1 MTMKKLTILII
12 SIFFML
18 PASAENDKNKTAT
31 GNTDEVTISS
41 DKPQL
46 PTNYQHF
53 KYQLLNQNM
62 KASGIPA
69 ANYRGR
75 DDYTML
81 YVAGGS
87 LVLTAGFILLNGENE
102 YTGEFF
108 DEANTGMLI
117 GGGVSAL
124 VFTTKFFIDKYR
136 N

>member
-1 MTMKKLTILII
+1 
-12 SIFFML
+12 
-18 PASAENDKNKTAT
+18 
-31 GNTDEVTISS
+31 
-41 DKPQL
+41 
-46 PTNYQHF
+46 
-53 KYQLLNQNM
+53 M